1 MNAKVRKGLWIAAIV
16 LTLTGAI
23 CALVHDVT
31 KDDPEVAP
39 IEVEAVEDTTVLA
52 PADSTIT
59 LEQAVDSLSKE

>member
-31 KDDPEVAP
+31 KDDPEVTP
-39 IEVEAVEDTTVLA
+39 VEVVTVMDTTVTA
-52 PADSTIT
+52 PVDSTVA
-59 LEQAVDSLSKE
+59 LEQVVDTLNIE

>member
-1 MNAKVRKGLWIAAIV
+1 MRKGLWIAAIV

-31 KDDPEVAP
+31 KDDPEVTPA
-39 IEVEAVEDTTVLA
+39 EVVTIMDTTVTA

-59 LEQAVDSLSKE
+59 LEQAVDSLNKE

>member
-31 KDDPEVAP
+31 KDDPEVTS
-39 IEVEAVEDTTVLA
+39 EKVVMVVDTTTVA
-52 PADSTIT
+52 PADSIIT
-59 LEQAVDSLSKE
+59 LEQAVDTLNIE